1 MRIRVKIKCV
11 DEYKLDGGYL
21 SYAVMTCLCHTG
33 QIDYF
38 HYSLY
43 SITFFEK
50 YIGKVVDIGVYIRE
64 SPVKKIHGYLKSIKF
79 ITPCD
84 SVGILR
90 FRRGT
95 EV

>member
-1 MRIRVKIKCV
+1 MHQPDAVYV
-11 DEYKLDGGYL
+11 SEYCI
-21 SYAVMTCLCHTG
+21 ATCLCDTG
-33 QIDYF
+33 QLEDFHGYF
-38 HYSLY
+38 YPGV
-43 SITFFEK
+43 IEK